1 MVKKTGLG
9 KGLEALIPGSWD
21 KPILETPRSGEQ
33 VSLIPVGKINPN
45 PHQPRSNFDQSTL
58 DDLAAS
64 IREHGIISPL
74 IVVSSPIPDQYT
86 LIAGERRLRAA
97 KLAGLAEVP
106 VIIRSSTELEQ
117 LELAIIENVQRED
130 LDPLERAQAYQALLD
145 EFSLTHEEISRK
157 VGKSRVTVTNSLR
170 LLNLPESIQKGVS
183 EKRITEGHA
192 RALLG
197 LSNPKAMEHAF
208 ELIQKMGL
216 NVRQTEQLVIKLNGN
231 PVAHKPKPAPN
242 AMDKDLENQL
252 RRHFN
257 TKVSLQKG
265 PKGGNLTIY
274 FFSDEELNN
283 ILDLL
288 DFHA

>member
-9 KGLEALIPGSWD
+9 KGLEALIPGNWD
-21 KPILETPRSGEQ
+21 KPADEPQKTGEQ
-33 VSLIPVGKINPN
+33 VSLIAIEKISPN
-45 PHQPRSNFDQSTL
+45 PHQPRSNFDESAL
-58 DDLAAS
+58 EDLAAS

-74 IVVSSPIPDQYT
+74 IVVSSQVPNAYT

-97 KLAGLAEVP
+97 RLAGLAEVP
-106 VIIRSSTELEQ
+106 VIVRSSTELEQ

-130 LDPLERAQAYQALLD
+130 LDPLERALAYQALLD
-145 EFSLTHEEISRK
+145 EFSLTHEEISKK
-157 VGKSRVTVTNSLR
+157 VGKNRVTVTNSLR
-170 LLNLPESIQKGVS
+170 LLNLPDAIKKGLS
-183 EKRITEGHA
+183 AKLITEGHA

-197 LSNPKAMEHAF
+197 LSNPKAMEHAY
-208 ELIQKMGL
+208 EQVQKSGL
-216 NVRQTEQLVIKLNGN
+216 NVRQTEQLVTRLNGT
-231 PVAHKPKPAPN
+231 PLPQKPKPIPSAL
-242 AMDKDLENQL
+242 DKDLENQL

-283 ILDLL
+283 ILDIL
-288 DFHA
+288 DFHG

>member
-1 MVKKTGLG
+1 MAKKTGLG

-21 KPILETPRSGEQ
+21 KPIHEAQTSSEV
-33 VSLIPVGKINPN
+33 VSLIPVGKVKPN
-45 PHQPRSNFDQSTL
+45 PHQPRSNFDAASL

-74 IVVSSPIPDQYT
+74 IVVSSLIPNEYT
-86 LIAGERRLRAA
+86 LVAGERRLRAA
-97 KLAGLAEVP
+97 KLAGLVEVP
-106 VIIRSSTELEQ
+106 VIVRSSTELEQ

-145 EFSLTHEEISRK
+145 EFSLTHEEISKR

-170 LLNLPESIQKGVS
+170 LLNLPESIQKGIS

-197 LSNPKAMEHAF
+197 LNNPKAMEHAF
-208 ELIQKMGL
+208 EQVQKLGL
-216 NVRQTEQLVIKLNGN
+216 NVRQTEQLVTRLNGTAL
-231 PVAHKPKPAPN
+231 PQRPKPTPN
-242 AMDKDLENQL
+242 ALDKDLENQL

-265 PKGGNLTIY
+265 PNGGNLTIY
-274 FFSDEELNN
+274 FYSDEELNN
-283 ILDLL
+283 LLDIL
-288 DFHA
+288 DFHG

>member
-9 KGLEALIPGSWD
+9 KGLEALIPGNWD
-21 KPILETPRSGEQ
+21 KPADEPQKTGEQ
-33 VSLIPVGKINPN
+33 VSLIAIEKISPN
-45 PHQPRSNFDQSTL
+45 PHQPRSNFDESAL
-58 DDLAAS
+58 EDLASS

-74 IVVSSPIPDQYT
+74 IVVSSQVPNAYT

-97 KLAGLAEVP
+97 RLAGLAEVP
-106 VIIRSSTELEQ
+106 VIVRSSTELEQ

-130 LDPLERAQAYQALLD
+130 LDPLERALAYQALLD
-145 EFSLTHEEISRK
+145 EFSLTHEEISKK
-157 VGKSRVTVTNSLR
+157 VGKNRVTVTNSLR
-170 LLNLPESIQKGVS
+170 LLNLPDAIKKGLS
-183 EKRITEGHA
+183 AKLITEGHA

-197 LSNPKAMEHAF
+197 LSNPKAMEHAY
-208 ELIQKMGL
+208 EQVQKSGL
-216 NVRQTEQLVIKLNGN
+216 NVRQTEQLVTRLNGT
-231 PVAHKPKPAPN
+231 PLPQKPKPIPSAL
-242 AMDKDLENQL
+242 DEDLENQL

-283 ILDLL
+283 ILDIL
-288 DFHA
+288 DFHG

>member
-9 KGLEALIPGSWD
+9 KGLEALIPGNWD
-21 KPILETPRSGEQ
+21 KPILESPRPGEQ
-33 VSLIPVGKINPN
+33 VSLIPVGNISPN
-45 PHQPRSNFDQSTL
+45 PHQPRSNFDVSSL
-58 DDLAAS
+58 EDLAAS

-74 IVVSSPIPDQYT
+74 IVVSSLIPEHYT

-97 KLAGLAEVP
+97 NLAGLVEVP
-106 VIIRSSTELEQ
+106 VIVRSSTELEQ

-145 EFSLTHEEISRK
+145 EFSLTHEEISRR
-157 VGKSRVTVTNSLR
+157 VGKNRVTVTNSLR
-170 LLNLPESIQKGVS
+170 LRNLPENIQKGLS
-183 EKRITEGHA
+183 EKRISEGHA

-197 LSNPKAMEHAF
+197 LSNPKAMDHAY
-208 ELIQKMGL
+208 EQIQKMGL
-216 NVRQTEQLVIKLNGN
+216 NVRQTEQLVTKLNGT
-231 PVAHKPKPAPN
+231 PVTHKPKPAPN

>member
-1 MVKKTGLG
+1 MVKKSGLG
-9 KGLEALIPGSWD
+9 KGLEALIPGNWD
-21 KPILETPRSGEQ
+21 KPVEDSQKTGEQ
-33 VSLIPVGKINPN
+33 VSLIAIQKISPN
-45 PHQPRSNFDQSTL
+45 PHQPRSNFDESAL
-58 DDLAAS
+58 EDLAAS

-74 IVVSSPIPDQYT
+74 IVVSSPGPTEYK

-97 KLAGLAEVP
+97 KLAGLTEVP
-106 VIIRSSTELEQ
+106 VIVRSSTELEQ

-130 LDPLERAQAYQALLD
+130 LDPLERALAYQALLD
-145 EFSLTHEEISRK
+145 EFSLTHEEISKK
-157 VGKSRVTVTNSLR
+157 VGKNRVTVTNSLR
-170 LLNLPESIQKGVS
+170 LLNLPEAIQKGLS
-183 EKRITEGHA
+183 AKLITEGHA

-208 ELIQKMGL
+208 EQVQKLGL
-216 NVRQTEQLVIKLNGN
+216 NVRQTEHLVTRLNGTQL
-231 PVAHKPKPAPN
+231 PKKPKPMPSAL
-242 AMDKDLENQL
+242 DKDLENQL

-283 ILDLL
+283 ILDIL
-288 DFHA
+288 DFHV

>member
-9 KGLEALIPGSWD
+9 KGLEALIPGNWD
-21 KPILETPRSGEQ
+21 KPADEPQKTGEQ
-33 VSLIPVGKINPN
+33 VSLIAIEKISPN
-45 PHQPRSNFDQSTL
+45 PHQPRSNFDESAL
-58 DDLAAS
+58 EDLASS

-74 IVVSSPIPDQYT
+74 IVVSSPGPNEYT

-97 KLAGLAEVP
+97 RLAGLAEVP
-106 VIIRSSTELEQ
+106 VIVRSSTELEQ

-130 LDPLERAQAYQALLD
+130 LDPLERALAYQALLD
-145 EFSLTHEEISRK
+145 EFSLTHEEISKK
-157 VGKSRVTVTNSLR
+157 VGKNRVTVTNSLR
-170 LLNLPESIQKGVS
+170 LLNLPDAIKKGLS
-183 EKRITEGHA
+183 AKLITEGHA

-197 LSNPKAMEHAF
+197 LSNPKAMEHAY
-208 ELIQKMGL
+208 EQVQKSGL
-216 NVRQTEQLVIKLNGN
+216 NVRQTEQLVTRLNGT
-231 PVAHKPKPAPN
+231 PLPQKPKPIPSAL
-242 AMDKDLENQL
+242 DEDLENQL

-283 ILDLL
+283 ILDIL
-288 DFHA
+288 DFHG

>member
-9 KGLEALIPGSWD
+9 KGLEALIPGNWD
-21 KPILETPRSGEQ
+21 KPADEPQKTGEQ
-33 VSLIPVGKINPN
+33 VSLIAIEKISPN
-45 PHQPRSNFDQSTL
+45 PHQPRSNFDESAL
-58 DDLAAS
+58 EDLASS

-74 IVVSSPIPDQYT
+74 IVVSSQVPNAYT

-97 KLAGLAEVP
+97 RLAGLAEVP
-106 VIIRSSTELEQ
+106 VIVRSSTELEQ

-130 LDPLERAQAYQALLD
+130 LDPLERALAYQALLD
-145 EFSLTHEEISRK
+145 EFSLTHEEISKK
-157 VGKSRVTVTNSLR
+157 VGKNRVTVTNSLR
-170 LLNLPESIQKGVS
+170 LLNLPDAIKKGLS
-183 EKRITEGHA
+183 AKLITEGHA

-197 LSNPKAMEHAF
+197 LSNPKAMEHAY
-208 ELIQKMGL
+208 EQVQKSGL
-216 NVRQTEQLVIKLNGN
+216 NVRQTEQLVTRLNGT
-231 PVAHKPKPAPN
+231 PLPQKPKPIPSAL
-242 AMDKDLENQL
+242 DKDLENQL

-283 ILDLL
+283 ILDIL
-288 DFHA
+288 DFHG

>member
-21 KPILETPRSGEQ
+21 RPTHDPKVSGEL
-33 VSLIPVGKINPN
+33 VSLIPVGKIKPN
-45 PHQPRSNFDQSTL
+45 PQQPRSNFDPATL
-58 DDLAAS
+58 EDLAAS

-74 IVVSSPIPDQYT
+74 IVVSSAIPDQYT

-106 VIIRSSTELEQ
+106 AIVRSSTEQEQ

-130 LDPLERAQAYQALLD
+130 LNPLERAQAYQALLD
-145 EFSLTHEEISRK
+145 EFALTHEEIAK
-157 VGKSRVTVTNSLR
+157 QVGKNRVTVTNSLR
-170 LLNLPESIQKGVS
+170 LLNLPETIQNGIS

-197 LSNPKAMEHAF
+197 LSNPKAMEHAYK
-208 ELIQKMGL
+208 LIQKLGL
-216 NVRQTEQLVIKLNGN
+216 NVRQTEQLITKLNGI
-231 PVAHKPKPAPN
+231 PIPQKPKPVPN
-242 AMDKDLENQL
+242 AVDKDLENQL

>member
-9 KGLEALIPGSWD
+9 KGLEALIPGNWD
-21 KPILETPRSGEQ
+21 KPALESQKTGEQ
-33 VSLIPVGKINPN
+33 VSLIPVGQIQPN
-45 PHQPRSNFDQSTL
+45 PHQPRSNFDANAL
-58 DDLAAS
+58 EDLAAS

-74 IVVSSPIPDQYT
+74 ILVIGKADNQYT

-97 KLAGLAEVP
+97 KLAGLSEVP
-106 VIIRSSTELEQ
+106 AIVRSSTDQEQ

-130 LDPLERAQAYQALLD
+130 LDPLERAHAYQALLD
-145 EFSLTHEEISRK
+145 EFSLTHEQIAKR
-157 VGKSRVTVTNSLR
+157 VGKNRVTVTNSLR
-170 LLNLPESIQKGVS
+170 LLNLPQTVQKGIS

-197 LSNPKAMEHAF
+197 LASPKAMELAY
-208 ELIQKMGL
+208 ETIQKLGL
-216 NVRQTEQLVIKLNGN
+216 NVRQTEHLVTKLSGT
-231 PVAHKPKPAPN
+231 PVQSKSKPAPN
-242 AMDKDLENQL
+242 AMDKDLENRL

-288 DFHA
+288 DFDA

>member
-1 MVKKTGLG
+1 MVKKSGLG
-9 KGLEALIPGSWD
+9 KGLEALIPGNWD
-21 KPILETPRSGEQ
+21 RPASEPQRSGEL
-33 VSLIPVGKINPN
+33 VSLIPVGKIYPN
-45 PHQPRSNFDQSTL
+45 PHQPRSNFDL
-58 DDLAAS
+58 PALEDLAAS

-74 IVVSSPIPDQYT
+74 IVVSGLNPGQYT

-97 KLAGLAEVP
+97 KLAGLSEVP
-106 VIIRSSTELEQ
+106 AIIRSSTELEQ

-130 LDPLERAQAYQALLD
+130 LDPLERAQAYHALLD
-145 EFSLTHEEISRK
+145 EFSLTHEEIAKR
-157 VGKSRVTVTNSLR
+157 VGKNRVTVTNSLR
-170 LLNLPESIQKGVS
+170 LLNLPEVIQKGIS
-183 EKRITEGHA
+183 ETRVTEGHA

-197 LSNPKAMEHAF
+197 LSNPRSMEHAY
-208 ELIQKMGL
+208 EMIQKLGL
-216 NVRQTEQLVIKLNGN
+216 NVRQTEQLVTKLNGT
-231 PVAHKPKPAPN
+231 PVTQKPKPAPN
-242 AMDKDLENQL
+242 ALDKDLENRL

-283 ILDLL
+283 ILDML

>member
-21 KPILETPRSGEQ
+21 KSVEDFQKTGEQ
-33 VSLIPVGKINPN
+33 VSLIAIQKISPN
-45 PHQPRSNFDQSTL
+45 PHQPRSNFDESAL
-58 DDLAAS
+58 EDLAAS

-74 IVVSSPIPDQYT
+74 IVVSSSGPTEYT

-97 KLAGLAEVP
+97 KLAGLTEVP
-106 VIIRSSTELEQ
+106 VIVRSSTELEQ

-130 LDPLERAQAYQALLD
+130 LDPLERALAYQALLD
-145 EFSLTHEEISRK
+145 EFSLTHEEISKK
-157 VGKSRVTVTNSLR
+157 VGKNRVTVTNSLR
-170 LLNLPESIQKGVS
+170 LLNLPEAIQKGLS
-183 EKRITEGHA
+183 AKLITEGHA

-208 ELIQKMGL
+208 EQVQKMGL
-216 NVRQTEQLVIKLNGN
+216 NVRQTEHLVTRLNGKSL
-231 PVAHKPKPAPN
+231 PQKPKPMPSAL
-242 AMDKDLENQL
+242 DKDLENQL

-283 ILDLL
+283 ILDIL
-288 DFHA
+288 DFHG